1 MMRAGAILV
10 GRRLLSAGR
19 VRSILLLIL
28 LGVRSFQYFR
38 LAHLWMFDLHQSAHP
53 RVRHTSPVI
62 IVAIDEESLQRHGQ
76 WPWPRTVL
84 ARIVGIVA
92 AARPAAIGI
101 NILVPEPDRLSPA
114 RLPDLVSGLD
124 RDVARRLGSL
134 PSNDAVLA
142 QAIQGR
148 RVVLAVAGL
157 DGQGPGASTTVQ
169 HVPVHPVG
177 GDPARFVRQFAS
189 ALRSTDEIDS
199 AAVGHGL
206 SSVDL
211 ERGVVRRLP
220 LLAGVAGGMVPSLG
234 VEMLRLVEGVPAL
247 SLRVTGSGIKTVG
260 IGDYVLAPGPTP
272 PHPSTRE

>member
-53 RVRHTSPVI
+53 RVRHTSPVV

-76 WPWPRTVL
+76 WPWPRTLL

-101 NILVPEPDRLSPA
+101 NILMPEPDRLSPA
-114 RLPDLVSGLD
+114 RLPELVGGLD
-124 RDVARRLGSL
+124 REVTQRLGTL
-134 PSNDAVLA
+134 PSNDTVLA

-148 RVVLAVAGL
+148 PVVLGVAGL
-157 DGQGPGASTTVQ
+157 EGGGPGASTTVH
-169 HVPVHPVG
+169 HVSVHPVG
-177 GDPARFVRQFAS
+177 GDPARFVRRFAS
-189 ALRSTDEIDS
+189 AMRSVDEIDR
-199 AAVGHGL
+199 AAIGHGL
-206 SSVDL
+206 TSVDL
-211 ERGVVRRLP
+211 ERG
-220 LLAGVAGGMVPSLG
+220 
-234 VEMLRLVEGVPAL
+234 
-247 SLRVTGSGIKTVG
+247 
-260 IGDYVLAPGPTP
+260 
-272 PHPSTRE
+272 